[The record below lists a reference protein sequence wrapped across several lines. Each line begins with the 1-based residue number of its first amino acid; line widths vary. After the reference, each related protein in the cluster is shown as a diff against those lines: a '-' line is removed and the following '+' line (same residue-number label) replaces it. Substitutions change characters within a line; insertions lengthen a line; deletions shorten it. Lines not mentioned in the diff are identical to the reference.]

1 MTESV
6 NSLPVQTYV
15 RSRAST
21 IVEDVAGD
29 SSGSI
34 ALNLDK
40 PSDLTLIV
48 ISDPIEG
55 TPTFFAAAIGRIP
68 TMSDF
73 DIIVSPTTTD
83 LVKPAHKVTLR
94 VPAMQGNLYWKCF
107 DAAAIEQAFGVS
119 SLSRLIVAIDQ

>member
-1 MTESV
+1 MTKSL

-15 RSRAST
+15 RSRANT
-21 IVEDVAGD
+21 IVEDIAGD

-34 ALNLDK
+34 ALNLDR

-48 ISDPIEG
+48 ISDPAEG
-55 TPTFFAAAIGRIP
+55 TPTFFTAAIGRVP

-73 DIIVSPTTTD
+73 DIIISPTTTD
-83 LVKPAHKVTLR
+83 LVKPAHKVTIH
-94 VPAMQGNLYWKCF
+94 VPAMQGNLYWKGF
-107 DAAAIEQAFGVS
+107 GGDTVEQAFGVS